1 MIERSKWELGQIE
14 ERRHHIFDEIEGRKH
29 YKNSYR
35 NYFHYLQI
43 NPDLQEKDIIEIGPA
58 DFSALDYCHNHGN
71 CYIIEPMPSS
81 LLRNTCDKAG
91 FTLLTKPAEEIDFPK
106 VDEVWLM
113 NVLQHV
119 LDPNIIIDKAKKA
132 SKIIRFFEP
141 IEAGKDKAHHHEFT
155 MGFFIGHFGD
165 CVQYYEAG
173 QGIHDFHTHQC
184 SYGIWIK

>member
-43 NPDLQEKDIIEIGPA
+43 NLDLQEKDIMEIGPA

-184 SYGIWIK
+184 SYGIWTK